1 MSKTKN
7 NGLKYNPTFRF
18 VWVTFDE
25 EKIEKDQDKLNKSIS
40 QGYQIVQEY
49 PTSTGVVFSLMKNM
63 RNHGEMSNQKVM
75 EDYGFE
81 SKVGGLQK

>member
-1 MSKTKN
+1 MFKTSN
-7 NGLKYNPTFRF
+7 DGLKYTPTFKF

-49 PTSTGVVFSLMKNM
+49 PT
-63 RNHGEMSNQKVM
+63 
-75 EDYGFE
+75 
-81 SKVGGLQK
+81 

>member
-1 MSKTKN
+1 MQKLSK
-7 NGLKYNPTFRF
+7 NGLKYNSTFRF
-18 VWVTFDE
+18 VWVTFEE
-25 EKIEKDQDKLNKSIS
+25 EKIEKDQEKLNESIS

-49 PTSTGVVFSLMKNM
+49 QTSTGVVFSLMKNM

>member
-1 MSKTKN
+1 
-7 NGLKYNPTFRF
+7 
-18 VWVTFDE
+18 
-25 EKIEKDQDKLNKSIS
+25 
-40 QGYQIVQEY
+40 
-49 PTSTGVVFSLMKNM
+49 MKNM